1 MKALLIALMM
11 IAPLQTN
18 WDVYEATC
26 IERFIEEEE
35 LVKVKLSCYLPTGN
49 CTADGSEPYE
59 GIISCNR
66 EHLGMDSIMYDEDFM
81 PVARFECR
89 DIGGHKLLRSGKAID
104 VFRTD
109 MSRAKEFKK
118 QYGDTVYI
126 KWIPRDYEGEAPLP
140 DYLESLP
147 IETD

>member
-1 MKALLIALMM
+1 MRGMVIALMIM
-11 IAPLQTN
+11 TALKFNPAI
-18 WDVYEATC
+18 YEATC
-26 IERFIEEEE
+26 QERFIEEEE

-49 CTADGSEPYE
+49 RTADGSEPYE

-66 EHLGMDSIMYDEDFM
+66 DHLGMDCIMYDKDFI

-89 DIGGHKLLRSGKAID
+89 DIGGHKLLREGKAID

-109 MSRAKEFKK
+109 MKRAKEFKK
-118 QYGDTVYI
+118 QYGEYVYI

-147 IETD
+147 ICED